1 LLKDS
6 PLKDG
11 EDVNAL
17 MREMMAEVLEGSFE
31 GELEEESG
39 YTRHDY
45 RNKRPTTAATVS
57 AKFH

>member
-1 LLKDS
+1 
-6 PLKDG
+6 
-11 EDVNAL
+11 